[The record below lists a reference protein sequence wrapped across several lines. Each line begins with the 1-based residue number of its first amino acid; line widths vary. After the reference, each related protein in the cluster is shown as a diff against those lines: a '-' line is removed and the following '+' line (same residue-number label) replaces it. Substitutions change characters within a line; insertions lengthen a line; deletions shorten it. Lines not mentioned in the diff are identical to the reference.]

1 MYIACA
7 TVAPGVVQLEF
18 YGTLFP
24 VMDPATTYWQQ
35 KMTRG
40 MLKITDLAPGV
51 AGLYI
56 DQVTGACAL
65 PCRGAKSGHAAGGGT
80 AWVDGGREL
89 FAQGKAA
96 IQADRALISESN
108 SEVYMSA
115 VDGFL
120 TLQGWSNCGFV
131 PYVHKHSTVA
141 CEI

>member
-1 MYIACA
+1 ML
-7 TVAPGVVQLEF
+7 PGSLRE
-18 YGTLFP
+18 
-24 VMDPATTYWQQ
+24 
-35 KMTRG
+35 
-40 MLKITDLAPGV
+40 
-51 AGLYI
+51 GLYI

-65 PCRGAKSGHAAGGGT
+65 PCRGAKSGHADGGGT

-131 PYVHKHSTVA
+131 PYVHKHSTVD

>member
-1 MYIACA
+1 
-7 TVAPGVVQLEF
+7 
-18 YGTLFP
+18 
-24 VMDPATTYWQQ
+24 
-35 KMTRG
+35 